1 MKDVFSIRREAL
13 GNERGSESMNAMTQ
27 KVIETVLGADV
38 SVTLDQRDAVM
49 AILNGRIPKQ
59 WPPLRDLLEKSQI
72 SMNSSGQNPSTQKT
86 YLRRHEAAKYLGCSV
101 RQIDVMK
108 HDGEL
113 PFHMLGRRLIVF
125 SRTDLDALMAN
136 HKVA

>member
-1 MKDVFSIRREAL
+1 
-13 GNERGSESMNAMTQ
+13 MNAMTQ

-38 SVTLDQRDAVM
+38 SVTPDQRDAVM

-59 WPPLRDLLEKSQI
+59 WPPLRDLLERNQVSL
-72 SMNSSGQNPSTQKT
+72 NSSASLSSAAKV

-125 SRTDLDALMAN
+125 SRTDLDALMAKY
-136 HKVA
+136 KVA

>member
-1 MKDVFSIRREAL
+1 
-13 GNERGSESMNAMTQ
+13 MNAMTQ
-27 KVIETVLGADV
+27 NVIETVLTADT

-49 AILNGRIPKQ
+49 SILNGRIPRQ
-59 WPPLRDLLEKSQI
+59 WPPLRDLLERNQI
-72 SMNSSGQNPSTQKT
+72 SLNSAGQNPLGPKP

-101 RQIDVMK
+101 RQVDVMK

-125 SRTDLDALMAN
+125 SRTDLDALMAKY
-136 HKVA
+136 KVA

>member
-1 MKDVFSIRREAL
+1 
-13 GNERGSESMNAMTQ
+13 MNAMTQ

-38 SVTLDQRDAVM
+38 SVTPDQCDAVM

-59 WPPLRDLLEKSQI
+59 WPPLRDLLEKYQI
-72 SMNSSGQNPSTQKT
+72 SLSSSGQNPSAQKT

-125 SRTDLDALMAN
+125 SRTDLDALMAKY
-136 HKVA
+136 KVA

>member
-1 MKDVFSIRREAL
+1 
-13 GNERGSESMNAMTQ
+13 MNAMTQ

-38 SVTLDQRDAVM
+38 SITPDQRDAIM
-49 AILNGRIPKQ
+49 AVLNWRIPKP
-59 WPPLRDLLEKSQI
+59 WPPLRDLLDRNQI
-72 SMNSSGQNPSTQKT
+72 SLSSLGQNPSGQKT

-125 SRTDLDALMAN
+125 SRIDLDALMAKY
-136 HKVA
+136 KVA